1 MSNQASKVMT
11 QAKLT
16 SNMTRAFNG
25 LNKGFWSSKSNN
37 SDDCIIVEKPRS
49 HNNQVKGHGASPFSK
64 VEDEDR
70 AYGSASGAKR
80 AHMEISSPRID
91 NAKSLSSN
99 EEANADA
106 SGNGFVTARAKLVF
120 IFL

>member
-1 MSNQASKVMT
+1 MT

-16 SNMTRAFNG
+16 SNMTRASNG
-25 LNKGFWSSKSNN
+25 LNKGFWSSKSNK
-37 SDDCIIVEKPRS
+37 SDDCIIVEKLCP
-49 HNNQVKGHGASPFSK
+49 HNNQVKGHGVSSFLK

-70 AYGSASGAKR
+70 AYGSAAGAKR
-80 AHMEISSPRID
+80 VHLEISSPRID
-91 NAKSLSSN
+91 NAKSPSNN
-99 EEANADA
+99 EEVNADA